1 MENLKLTTLMSLNK
15 QSQIVENKPTCNNKS
30 IKTNDIKKYGA
41 KNVKEI
47 FDEYINNMNS
57 KIEKNIT
64 K

>member
-1 MENLKLTTLMSLNK
+1 MSLNK